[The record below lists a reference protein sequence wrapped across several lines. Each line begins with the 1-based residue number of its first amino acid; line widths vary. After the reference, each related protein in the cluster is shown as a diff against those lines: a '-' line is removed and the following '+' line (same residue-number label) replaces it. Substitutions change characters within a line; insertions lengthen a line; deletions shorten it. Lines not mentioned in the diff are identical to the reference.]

1 MLWDERT
8 EHIGSERPFLSQMTR
23 FLPWITRTY
32 KKPPRGAMPVESSA
46 IEGDM
51 GPLMVETVDP
61 AYDPR
66 GEPPR
71 GVDGT
76 LQHDMFVFYS
86 VPTVLL
92 FSAEC
97 YASYCRWATHPHSSS
112 VLLCGCAGIRQPV
125 IDTASRPSLVRTG
138 GSTPV
143 NSPMSRSS
151 TNITTSSAPS
161 TPTRSN

>member
-76 LQHDMFVFYS
+76 LQHDMFVGF
-86 VPTVLL
+86 LQRGR
-92 FSAEC
+92 EE
-97 YASYCRWATHPHSSS
+97 
-112 VLLCGCAGIRQPV
+112 
-125 IDTASRPSLVRTG
+125 
-138 GSTPV
+138 
-143 NSPMSRSS
+143 
-151 TNITTSSAPS
+151 
-161 TPTRSN
+161 TR

>member
-76 LQHDMFVFYS
+76 LQHDMFVF
-86 VPTVLL
+86 TVFLQYYCTL
-92 FSAEC
+92 RSATRRTAGGRLTRTRAPSC
-97 YASYCRWATHPHSSS
+97 CVVAPGYASP
-112 VLLCGCAGIRQPV
+112 
-125 IDTASRPSLVRTG
+125 
-138 GSTPV
+138 
-143 NSPMSRSS
+143 
-151 TNITTSSAPS
+151 
-161 TPTRSN
+161 